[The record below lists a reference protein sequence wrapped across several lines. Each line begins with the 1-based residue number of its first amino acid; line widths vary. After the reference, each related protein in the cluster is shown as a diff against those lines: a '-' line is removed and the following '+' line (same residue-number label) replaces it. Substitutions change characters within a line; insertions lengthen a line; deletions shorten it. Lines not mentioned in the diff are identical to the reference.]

1 MPVMV
6 QALQGAPCWVSLMA
20 RDLDAAQDFYASVFG
35 WRYTAGL
42 HKPGGRT
49 VATVDDVPVAGLG
62 TMASETDF
70 PVAWTPYL
78 AADDADATASRI
90 RERGGTVAVGPM
102 QFDGGRA
109 AWAAGPDEAVFG
121 IWQGEVT
128 RRWEVGGRSGSTAWL
143 ELRTRDP
150 FASALFYG
158 EVFGW
163 DQRHSERFDIR
174 FEHERVVL
182 RIANRRVAQISG
194 GGDRAA
200 AKRKD
205 WPQWHVHF
213 LVADVARTV
222 RRVQE
227 AGGTVVALPHDSP
240 SGVVAACRDREGG
253 LFHLVRES
261 TG

>member
-1 MPVMV
+1 MV

-20 RDLDAAQDFYASVFG
+20 RDLEAAQDFYAAVFG
-35 WRYTAGL
+35 WQYTAGL

-49 VATVDDVPVAGLG
+49 VALIDDVPVAGLG
-62 TMASETDF
+62 TMARETHF

-78 AADDADATASRI
+78 AADDADETAARI

-158 EVFGW
+158 GVFGW
-163 DQRHSERFDIR
+163 DTQHSERFDIR
-174 FEHERVVL
+174 FEDDRVVL
-182 RIANRRVAQISG
+182 RIAGRRVAQISG
-194 GGDRAA
+194 GADRSAA
-200 AKRKD
+200 TRHS

-213 LVADVARTV
+213 QVADVPRAV

-227 AGGTVVALPHDSP
+227 AGGSLVTPPHRGP
-240 SGVVAACRDREGG
+240 AGTVAACRDREGG
-253 LFHLVRES
+253 LFHLVRED
-261 TG
+261 TD